1 MKNYKITNVKH
12 AATGFTLIEFI
23 AYSSSGEVIGV
34 ICANI
39 NIDIPCEIKTF
50 HVEEEWRKKGVGRK
64 LMKATIKMARK
75 YNQKKIIVYPL
86 ADASVNETPLAP
98 ETLYH
103 IYKRLGYNFVEKN
116 VNIKIYRNKM
126 VIHI

>member
-1 MKNYKITNVKH
+1 MKNYKITNIKH
-12 AATGFTLIEFI
+12 AATGFTLIQFN
-23 AYSSSGEVIGV
+23 AYSSSGELIGI

-50 HVEEEWRKKGVGRK
+50 YVKKKWRKKGIGRK

-75 YNQKKIIVYPL
+75 YKQKEIIVYPV
-86 ADASVNETPLAP
+86 ADAPVGETPLAP

-116 VNIKIYRNKM
+116 INIKIYRNKM

>member
-1 MKNYKITNVKH
+1 M
-12 AATGFTLIEFI
+12 A
-23 AYSSSGEVIGV
+23 
-34 ICANI
+34 
-39 NIDIPCEIKTF
+39 
-50 HVEEEWRKKGVGRK
+50 RK
-64 LMKATIKMARK
+64 LKMARK